1 MSLGCS
7 KMDLICSFDF
17 QQSYIHSKGRM
28 HSSSAENVVNSV
40 GIPRSL
46 VGWDL
51 GVGSFGEVDWLDI
64 LKVVSC
70 AVYQCSNQIK

>member
-1 MSLGCS
+1 MVETFLNSRNNVINHDCGRNKDFWGMSLGCS
-7 KMDLICSFDF
+7 KMDLICSSNQYVDF

-46 VGWDL
+46 VGW
-51 GVGSFGEVDWLDI
+51 G
-64 LKVVSC
+64 
-70 AVYQCSNQIK
+70 